1 MASKGHRIVFPE
13 AGRAAV
19 EEFDVPSAGP
29 NELLIRTTHSLVSA
43 GTEMT
48 TLTSAIGSPKYP
60 YYPGYSNVGV
70 VEAAGKNVS
79 GDHPAGTPVVSMGRH
94 TSHFILDL
102 SLERRVV
109 GVGGV
114 EYRGPEYVQKL
125 PAGVSQRD
133 ATFAV
138 LGSVAIHG
146 LRKAEPRLGN
156 SAAVFGQGVVGQ
168 LTVMLLKA
176 AGCRPVIAADLV
188 ASRLEKSKISGADF
202 LVDGSKEDSVEDVL
216 RLTNRAGAELVFDAT
231 RTPKTLPLMMKAA
244 AQAGKVLIVGSLPGT
259 VEIDAFTELQLR
271 ELTIIGVFQPA
282 SPLQA
287 HPYNPF
293 TQSRNRL
300 TFLNLLADGTLA
312 VNHLITHT
320 PKWSEGPAIFDMIH
334 EGPASWMG
342 IVFDWT

>member
-1 MASKGHRIVFPE
+1 
-13 AGRAAV
+13 
-19 EEFDVPSAGP
+19 
-29 NELLIRTTHSLVSA
+29 
-43 GTEMT
+43 
-48 TLTSAIGSPKYP
+48 
-60 YYPGYSNVGV
+60 
-70 VEAAGKNVS
+70 
-79 GDHPAGTPVVSMGRH
+79 
-94 TSHFILDL
+94 
-102 SLERRVV
+102 
-109 GVGGV
+109 
-114 EYRGPEYVQKL
+114 
-125 PAGVSQRD
+125 
-133 ATFAV
+133 V

-300 TFLNLLADGTLA
+300 TFLNLLADGTL
-312 VNHLITHT
+312 
-320 PKWSEGPAIFDMIH
+320 GAIQRKFVEDPYYEYTIDEALCIGCAKCVDGCNRFGNGSLYLQVRH
-334 EGPASWMG
+334 DRCLNCNECSIARVCPSDAFRRVPASHPYLLK
-342 IVFDWT
+342 TTH